1 MDFGAEISRSD
12 RYPWEMVRRYVKAS
26 ADKLKFFQAQFDS
39 ACTMR
44 DRYKSELERSQAE
57 LKTNLSKVGDESES
71 IARVS
76 RRTTLLLLAAFQKSN
91 SLDLAVHSAAH
102 LAVLWLVEIPVD
114 RPSLVLHFKSPSV
127 QVALSETD
135 RPFLRPGARAG
146 AGAARGEGRSN
157 DVI

>member
-1 MDFGAEISRSD
+1 MA
-12 RYPWEMVRRYVKAS
+12 RRYVKAS

-76 RRTTLLLLAAFQKSN
+76 RGTTLLFLTCCSWPAFRQPN
-91 SLDLAVHSAAH
+91 SRDLAVHSAAH
-102 LAVLWLVEIPVD
+102 LAVLWFVEPLSSTKSCSAFQV
-114 RPSLVLHFKSPSV
+114 SLSSSGTFR
-127 QVALSETD
+127 D
-135 RPFLRPGARAG
+135 
-146 AGAARGEGRSN
+146 
-157 DVI
+157 

>member
-1 MDFGAEISRSD
+1 
-12 RYPWEMVRRYVKAS
+12 MVRRYVKAS

-76 RRTTLLLLAAFQKSN
+76 GERLCCSWPAFQGFGSQN
-91 SLDLAVHSAAH
+91 SLHLAVH
-102 LAVLWLVEIPVD
+102 LAVRCVGSSTVIVVHALNGCG
-114 RPSLVLHFKSPSV
+114 LHC
-127 QVALSETD
+127 
-135 RPFLRPGARAG
+135 
-146 AGAARGEGRSN
+146 
-157 DVI
+157 

>member
-1 MDFGAEISRSD
+1 MA
-12 RYPWEMVRRYVKAS
+12 RRYVKAS

-76 RRTTLLLLAAFQKSN
+76 GERLCCSWPAFQGFGSQIHLIWLCIWLLE
-91 SLDLAVHSAAH
+91 SLSSK
-102 LAVLWLVEIPVD
+102 VLFCI
-114 RPSLVLHFKSPSV
+114 SK
-127 QVALSETD
+127 
-135 RPFLRPGARAG
+135 GM
-146 AGAARGEGRSN
+146 RGHCGTFR
-157 DVI
+157 D

>member
-1 MDFGAEISRSD
+1 MA
-12 RYPWEMVRRYVKAS
+12 RRYVKAS

-76 RRTTLLLLAAFQKSN
+76 GERLCCSWPAFRQPN
-91 SLDLAVHSAAH
+91 SRDLAVHSAAH
-102 LAVLWLVEIPVD
+102 LAFFGLQTLEKN
-114 RPSLVLHFKSPSV
+114 SGKLVLLLMIV
-127 QVALSETD
+127 Q
-135 RPFLRPGARAG
+135 
-146 AGAARGEGRSN
+146 RSN
-157 DVI
+157 